1 MNNTEREAIVLAS
14 AWAMIDDMVN
24 WGMFCKTENTEPSN
38 LVFETKYHARLFVIL
53 LGDFL
58 SQVGSYNREPI
69 PLGLLPVPSGVSP
82 SDKTFLFHLRRV
94 CEKPVLGCDTK
105 PLADAVE
112 AFADWLEREFV
123 TEGVN
128 LYAIDVVADIHIE
141 RMQYLKMCGD
151 IAKHSLGR
159 LEANARR
166 LRSLLATA
174 GHEVSEAES
183 YLALGVFFDWFFDD
197 IFIQHS
203 GKIAEFLNN
212 IRWAI
217 YDYLQPEFARSY
229 HIDDRAT
236 PMFPL
241 YGYHVPEAIKEP
253 LAVAMYWEVMNQS
266 RSRPYFQRFKIADW
280 ATPRY

>member
-1 MNNTEREAIVLAS
+1 MNDIEREAIVLAS

-24 WGMFCKTENTEPSN
+24 WAMFCKTENTEPSN
-38 LVFETKYHARLFVIL
+38 LMFETSYHARLFVIL

-69 PLGLLPVPSGVSP
+69 PLGLLPVPSGVTP
-82 SDKTFLFHLRRV
+82 SDKTFLFHLRKV
-94 CEKPVLGCDTK
+94 CHKPILGSDTK
-105 PLADAVE
+105 PLAQAVE
-112 AFADWLEREFV
+112 AFADWLEGEFLA
-123 TEGVN
+123 EGVN
-128 LYAIDVVADIHIE
+128 LHTIDIVADINIE

-166 LRSLLATA
+166 LRSLLAMA

-183 YLALGVFFDWFFDD
+183 YLALGVFFEWFFDD

-203 GKIAEFLNN
+203 GRIAEFLNN

-217 YDYLQPEFARSY
+217 YEYLQPEFARSY
-229 HIDDRAT
+229 HIDERAT
-236 PMFPL
+236 PTFPL
-241 YGYHVPEAIKEP
+241 YGYHVPEAITEP

-266 RSRPYFQRFKIADW
+266 RARPYFQRFKIPDW
-280 ATPRY
+280 ATPRF